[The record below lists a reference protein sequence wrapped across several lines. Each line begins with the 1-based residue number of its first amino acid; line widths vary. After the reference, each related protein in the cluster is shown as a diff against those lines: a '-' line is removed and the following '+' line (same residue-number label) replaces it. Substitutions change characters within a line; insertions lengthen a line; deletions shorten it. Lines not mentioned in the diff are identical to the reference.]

1 MKLSNERTQPA
12 RLAIAGPAALIAAGD
27 PAGATDRRSQRSVE
41 SIEQRTAGE
50 PAMAIVSS
58 AQPAHH
64 RRRIGGRSSGLDVAE
79 EGFDLTSHRLGLP
92 GQLAGCLEN
101 LMGRGA
107 GIAGGLLNT
116 GNVG

>member
-50 PAMAIVSS
+50 PAMAIV
-58 AQPAHH
+58 AQPARH
-64 RRRIGGRSSGLDVAE
+64 RRRIGG
-79 EGFDLTSHRLGLP
+79 
-92 GQLAGCLEN
+92 
-101 LMGRGA
+101 
-107 GIAGGLLNT
+107 
-116 GNVG
+116 

>member
-1 MKLSNERTQPA
+1 MA
-12 RLAIAGPAALIAAGD
+12 VAGLAAPIAAGD
-27 PAGATDRRSQRSVE
+27 PVGATERRSERSVE

-50 PAMAIVSS
+50 LVMAIVSP

-64 RRRIGGRSSGLDVAE
+64 GRRIGGRSSGLDVAE

-107 GIAGGLLNT
+107 GVAGGLLNA